1 MEKLTLGY
9 RLTKAY
15 FRFASDGIFYRK
27 RYIVDADHIPPEGT
41 PVLVAMNHQNTFHD
55 ILGVLFARND
65 RKMHFIAR
73 ADAFEIHPLFRKF
86 LLWAGVLPAFR
97 MQYQGEEAL
106 SNNYETF
113 RITEQNLL
121 DGHTVLIFPEAGHQ
135 NKRWLGT
142 FSLGYLRMAFE
153 AAASAGFEKEIFILP
168 AAHHYSNYRGL
179 REQTWIRFG
188 TPISLKPWYERYKD
202 KPRTCQREVNA
213 LVREQIQSMML
224 DIRDLEH
231 YKEIDFLR
239 TSGFGKDFAL
249 SLGKKPDVLPEKLEA
264 DKELVKRLAA
274 GEPDYG
280 AVETYRTALEK
291 ARFEDGQVAV
301 RPSWGKVVWSILL
314 LVLTLPLAVF
324 CLWPALPNWFIPQ
337 YANDHLKDDDGMYL
351 TSFQIAI
358 NTLVLIPLEFL
369 LTWLV
374 TWSASGCLAGLLY
387 GLSLPFLCIFEW
399 YYVKLLKQTVRDI
412 RFLCTDT
419 VPLQELRRQA
429 FNPLK
434 TLIYH
439 E

>member
-188 TPISLKPWYERYKD
+188 TPISLKPWYERYKE

-369 LTWLV
+369 LTWIV

>member
-249 SLGKKPDVLPEKLEA
+249 SLGKMPDVLPEKLEA